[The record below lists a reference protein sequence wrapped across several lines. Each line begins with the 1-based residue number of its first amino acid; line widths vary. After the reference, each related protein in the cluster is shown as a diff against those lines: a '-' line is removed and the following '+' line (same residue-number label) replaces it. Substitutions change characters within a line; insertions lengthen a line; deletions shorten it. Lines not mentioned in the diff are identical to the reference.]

1 MVFLDLPL
9 HDCTRKK
16 SEELPFCFTNNIH
29 IHSFDIPKPPLLPRN
44 FICSKNFSHF
54 LYAVSNAGFKK
65 YNYHKEIVM

>member
-16 SEELPFCFTNNIH
+16 SEELPLCCTNNIH
-29 IHSFDIPKPPLLPRN
+29 IHSFDIPKPPLLQRN

-54 LYAVSNAGFKK
+54 HYAVSNAGFKK

>member
-1 MVFLDLPL
+1 MGRVFLDLPL

-16 SEELPFCFTNNIH
+16 ELPLCCTNNIH

-44 FICSKNFSHF
+44 FICSKFCSHF

-65 YNYHKEIVM
+65 